1 LDSDSIWIFLI
12 FKAARKR
19 RILGYPRMQN
29 FVSRTIVHPRLLSFN
44 RFPSLDAST
53 WFTFPS
59 PLQFGEHT
67 SIAPTS
73 TRPLSLGSGRPGPS
87 ALPCARRRRRRSRHD
102 ARSPRPCPRPVRA
115 LLPPAPGEYPFSSSH
130 PLPGPLSSRRS
141 DLSLLLLGFPA
152 RGPPA
157 VARASA
163 TAACPRR

>member
-1 LDSDSIWIFLI
+1 MQYNQRIKNFLI
-12 FKAARKR
+12 FKAARK

-44 RFPSLDAST
+44 CFPSLDAST

-59 PLQFGEHT
+59 LLQFGEHT

-87 ALPCARRRRRRSRHD
+87 ALPCARHRRRRRSRHD
-102 ARSPRPCPRPVRA
+102 ARLPRPRPRPRPVRA

-130 PLPGPLSSRRS
+130 PLPGPPILSQ
-141 DLSLLLLGFPA
+141 
-152 RGPPA
+152 
-157 VARASA
+157 V
-163 TAACPRR
+163 